1 MDWVVKL
8 LAMLVIMA
16 VELVLVEVMKLM
28 AVVGLVKNLTV
39 SVFKHRSCNW
49 TG

>member
-28 AVVGLVKNLTV
+28 AVVGLMKNLTV
-39 SVFKHRSCNW
+39 SVF
-49 TG
+49 